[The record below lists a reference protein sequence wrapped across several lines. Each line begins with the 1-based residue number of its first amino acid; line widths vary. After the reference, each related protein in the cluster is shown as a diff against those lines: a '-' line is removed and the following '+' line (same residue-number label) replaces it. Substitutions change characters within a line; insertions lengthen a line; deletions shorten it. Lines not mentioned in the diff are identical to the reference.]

1 VKSHIPPE
9 GPGLLPGGDQLPDD
23 KLFESPGGLRF
34 APGALDGIP
43 MHHGPERETSGEEA
57 AVEIYRSCFALAK
70 RPSLEA
76 RSRLLPLLIR
86 AQVRPIVDRVLDM
99 IREMPPRHRDALY
112 TEMRRLF
119 AESGHREVVKFA
131 MAVLGLFRRMED
143 LSLLR
148 TIARHEE
155 FTSFAIVEIA
165 QILEDPTQEWMAMAR
180 QVTGWGKIELV
191 EQLLKNPGPEVCAFL
206 LREGCVNDV
215 HWGYTALPI
224 AVGCRLHEALAVED
238 LDLPLLQGAGAI
250 LETLAEDSVGGGPD
264 GDMLDYPQAGDA
276 TEVFLPR
283 FERVAQT
290 LRDFMVVAAIQ
301 DFVTSDIEPD
311 KLRAA
316 GWSEARRDTAR
327 KICKRIL
334 TMPEWRKRAEAGL
347 DSSDERERWVAPE
360 VARRIGLPMEEWLVP
375 RIRRNPLDSHLWWY
389 MVWGADEARMDE
401 AINLTKEL
409 LDPESIA
416 TGPAANVRGHGPG
429 YEIHDC
435 MDMIVQE
442 LRRFPGKGWEL
453 IRPSLLS
460 PVVRNRSMAIQALKA
475 WGVGHLTPEMV
486 DAVHASLEDPS
497 KHVRRDAREILGLPD
512 TERFAHP

>member
-1 VKSHIPPE
+1 
-9 GPGLLPGGDQLPDD
+9 
-23 KLFESPGGLRF
+23 
-34 APGALDGIP
+34 
-43 MHHGPERETSGEEA
+43 
-57 AVEIYRSCFALAK
+57 
-70 RPSLEA
+70 
-76 RSRLLPLLIR
+76 
-86 AQVRPIVDRVLDM
+86 
-99 IREMPPRHRDALY
+99 
-112 TEMRRLF
+112 
-119 AESGHREVVKFA
+119 
-131 MAVLGLFRRMED
+131 MED

-250 LETLAEDSVGGGPD
+250 LETLA
-264 GDMLDYPQAGDA
+264 
-276 TEVFLPR
+276 EVFLPR

-416 TGPAANVRGHGPG
+416 TGSWTG
-429 YEIHDC
+429 
-435 MDMIVQE
+435 
-442 LRRFPGKGWEL
+442 LR
-453 IRPSLLS
+453 
-460 PVVRNRSMAIQALKA
+460 
-475 WGVGHLTPEMV
+475 
-486 DAVHASLEDPS
+486 DP
-497 KHVRRDAREILGLPD
+497 
-512 TERFAHP
+512 